1 MRIFSIITSFTSG
14 GAETLVTN
22 LSRGFARVGHA
33 PVVAALCDA
42 ETLGNSAA
50 FEQTL
55 RSKISESGGEAHS
68 LGLSARRDPLS
79 GMAALRRLIRAVQPD
94 VIHTHTARALPM
106 LWLARPA
113 APVVLTHHNT
123 RFSFP
128 LPLFHLFDR
137 VVGEYVAISE
147 ECARLIRPHTSRRI
161 TAIRNAVGEDYFTD
175 TPRSLAGDPVQIISV
190 GALSAQKDYPTLIR
204 AAQPLRKRLA
214 ERGQRAQFRIAG
226 GGAMLHDLQSLVN
239 AEGVSDMV
247 ELLGTRTDIGDLLL
261 QADLFVNSSLYEGL
275 PIAILEAMATGLP
288 VIATQVAGNVDI
300 INDGVNGLLAQGG
313 CPQALAAAI
322 DQSLS
327 DPALYAALS
336 RGAIATARGHSI
348 EAYVDSHLRVY
359 ERLRG
364 VAHTEAVSPT
374 GPTGLSAY
382 P

>member
-1 MRIFSIITSFTSG
+1 MRILSIITSFTSG

-22 LSRGFARVGHA
+22 LARGFKRVGHA

-50 FEQTL
+50 FEQIL
-55 RSKISESGGEAHS
+55 RSKIIDGGGEVHS
-68 LGLSARRDPLS
+68 LQLSARRDPLS
-79 GMAALRRLIRAVQPD
+79 GMAALRRLIRTAQPD

-123 RFSFP
+123 HFPFP

-147 ECARLIRPHTSRRI
+147 ECARLVRPHTSRRI
-161 TAIRNAVGEDYFTD
+161 TVIRNAVGEEYFTD
-175 TPRSLAGDPVQIISV
+175 TPRSRVGDPVQIISV

-204 AAQPLRKRLA
+204 AAKPLRARLA
-214 ERGQRAQFRIAG
+214 QRGRRAQIRIVG
-226 GGAMLHDLQSLVN
+226 GGALLHDLRSLVD

-247 ELLGTRTDIGDLLL
+247 ELLGTRSDIGELLL

-275 PIAILEAMATGLP
+275 PVAVLEAMATGLP
-288 VIATQVAGNVDI
+288 VVATQVAGNVDI
-300 INDGVNGLLAQGG
+300 VNDGVNGVLAQGG
-313 CPQALAAAI
+313 SPEALAGAI
-322 DQSLS
+322 DRSIS
-327 DPALYAALS
+327 SPTLYADLS
-336 RGAIATARGHSI
+336 RGAITTAHGHSI
-348 EAYVDSHLRVY
+348 EAYANSHLGVY

-364 VAHTEAVSPT
+364 VVHAETVSATSPT
-374 GPTGLSAY
+374 SLSAY

>member
-14 GAETLVTN
+14 GAETLATN
-22 LSRGFARVGHA
+22 LSRGFSRAGHA

-50 FEQTL
+50 FEQAL
-55 RSKISESGGEAHS
+55 RSKITESGGEAHS

-128 LPLFHLFDR
+128 LPLFHFFDR

-175 TPRSLAGDPVQIISV
+175 TPRSRPGDPVRIISV

-204 AAQPLRKRLA
+204 AAKLLRARLA
-214 ERGQRAQFRIAG
+214 QHGRRAQFRIVG
-226 GGAMLHDLQSLVN
+226 GGAMLHDLQSLVDS
-239 AEGVSDMV
+239 EGVSDMV
-247 ELLGTRTDIGDLLL
+247 ELLGTRSDIRDLLL
-261 QADLFVNSSLYEGL
+261 QADLFVNNSLYEGL
-275 PIAILEAMATGLP
+275 PVAILEAMATGLP
-288 VIATQVAGNVDI
+288 VVATRVAGNVDI

-313 CPQALAAAI
+313 CPHALVAAI
-322 DQSLS
+322 DRSIS
-327 DPALYAALS
+327 DLALYADLS
-336 RGAIATARGHSI
+336 RRAIMTARKHSI
-348 EAYVDSHLRVY
+348 EAYVESHLRVY

-364 VAHTEAVSPT
+364 VVHAEAVSAT
-374 GPTGLSAY
+374 SPTGLSAY

>member
-1 MRIFSIITSFTSG
+1 MRILSIITSFTSG

-22 LSRGFARVGHA
+22 LSGGFARVGHA

-55 RSKISESGGEAHS
+55 RSKISESGGQAHS
-68 LGLSARRDPLS
+68 LGLPARRDPIS
-79 GMAALRRLIRAVQPD
+79 GMVALRRLIRAVQPD

-147 ECARLIRPHTSRRI
+147 ECARLMRPHTSRRI
-161 TAIRNAVGEDYFTD
+161 TAIRNAVGEDHFTD
-175 TPRSLAGDPVQIISV
+175 APRSHPGDPVQVISV

-204 AAQPLRKRLA
+204 AAKSLR
-214 ERGQRAQFRIAG
+214 ERGRRAQFRIVG

-239 AEGVSDMV
+239 AEGVSDMI
-247 ELLGTRTDIGDLLL
+247 ELLGTRSDVGKLLL
-261 QADLFVNSSLYEGL
+261 QADVFVNSSLYEGL
-275 PIAILEAMATGLP
+275 PVAILEAMATGLP
-288 VIATQVAGNVDI
+288 VVATRVAGNVDI

-313 CPQALAAAI
+313 CPEALAAAI
-322 DQSLS
+322 DRSIS
-327 DPALYAALS
+327 DHRLYAELS
-336 RGAIATARGHSI
+336 RGAITTARGHSI

-359 ERLRG
+359 ERQRG
-364 VAHTEAVSPT
+364 VVHTNAGSATSPT
-374 GPTGLSAY
+374 SLSAY